1 MENKNTNLG
10 KIIRAII
17 AFLIVLA
24 FNILGVVCGGNMT
37 DNTKGKLSVL
47 LFVFIGVAVIFF
59 LVNVIGFGIY
69 EKKFDVT
76 VEQRRNNYLERRDEA
91 LKDLPKSVGR
101 IVFWRRI
108 VVVYSVFI
116 FLFALSFSFLMG
128 VGGKAGLSILPIYLL
143 YGLLS
148 RIAPIAKTFSFE
160 GYSEPESY
168 PYLHNLAKNVAKKF
182 GIKGKI
188 RIVFFPDCNAG
199 IAKIG
204 KAYSLQ
210 LGVLLLDILT
220 EDELRQVLIH
230 EFAHITKDG
239 NSMDR
244 EHRLFRFI
252 TEKEE
257 SHFSELLDCMYMLLD
272 RVYAFEYLMY
282 KLAASIA
289 VEKIA
294 DESIRKYGDPQTAAN
309 ALAKIA
315 YNECFNNELD
325 VHMEEHYFAPEQC
338 RENVMTE
345 LRDSF
350 RAAVAKRADFWKS
363 MLCNEIQSQSAS
375 HPILRNRIEALG
387 ISDFSVEF
395 PEDEGSDYRNECA
408 KALEEVNKIRYEK
421 EREIYEESRKEQ
433 YLEPLS
439 VVEKWHA
446 DGESIAAE
454 AARPAMNALMSL
466 GRYDE
471 LEALCDKVIA
481 QAETRFEKGHAYMLK
496 GLLCLNRYDKAGIDL
511 IYEAI
516 DINKNYIDEGMSQ
529 IGAFC
534 CRMGLVEELEEYRRR
549 VIDLQQKQENEYEH
563 ANTLTAKDNV
573 CEESMPEDMKRE
585 LIEHIIEISEGQIK
599 RVFLLRKVIS
609 DSFFSSVF
617 VIQFKFEA
625 EEEAIHRIME
635 KIFIYLD
642 TYPQDWQFSL
652 FMYDKETAEA
662 IKKVNNCCVYD
673 SNHEE

>member
-1 MENKNTNLG
+1 MENKKTNLG
-10 KIIRAII
+10 KIIRALI
-17 AFLIVLA
+17 AFLLVLT
-24 FNILGVVCGGNMT
+24 FNIIGVFCAGSMN
-37 DNTKGKLSVL
+37 DDIKSKLSVL
-47 LFVFIGVAVIFF
+47 LFVLIGVAVAFF
-59 LVNVIGFGIY
+59 LINVIGFGIY
-69 EKKFDVT
+69 EKKSNVT

-101 IVFWRRI
+101 IVLWRRI
-108 VVVYSVFI
+108 VVAYSVFI
-116 FLFALSFSFLMG
+116 FFFALSFSFLMG
-128 VGGKAGLSILPIYLL
+128 VGGQAGLTILPVYLL
-143 YGLLS
+143 YGLLT
-148 RIAPIAKTFSFE
+148 RIAPITKRFSFE
-160 GYSEPESY
+160 GYSTPESY
-168 PYLHNLAKNVAKKF
+168 PYLHNLAKNVAEKL
-182 GIKGKI
+182 GMKGKI

-204 KAYSLQ
+204 KYYSLQ
-210 LGVLLLDILT
+210 LGVLLLDMLT
-220 EDELRQVLIH
+220 EDELCQVLIH

-244 EHRLFRFI
+244 EYRLFRFI

-257 SHFSELLDCMYMLLD
+257 SNFSELLDCMYMLLD
-272 RVYAFEYLMY
+272 RVYTFEYLMY
-282 KLAASIA
+282 KLSASIA

-294 DESIRKYGDPQTAAN
+294 DESIRQYGDPQTAAN

-350 RAAVAKRADFWKS
+350 RVAVAKRADLWKT

-375 HPILRNRIEALG
+375 HPILRNRIKALG
-387 ISDFSVEF
+387 VSDFSVEF
-395 PEDEGSDYRNECA
+395 PEDEGGDYRNECA
-408 KALEEVNKIRYEK
+408 KALEEVNKIRFEV
-421 EREIYEESRKEQ
+421 EREVYAQNRKEQ

-439 VVEKWHA
+439 VVEKWQA
-446 DGESIAAE
+446 DGESMAAE
-454 AARPAMNALMSL
+454 TVRPVMNALMSI

-481 QAETRFEKGHAYMLK
+481 QAKTRFEKGHAYMLK
-496 GLLCLNRYDKAGIDL
+496 GMLCLNRYDKAGIGL

-529 IGAFC
+529 IGSFC
-534 CRMGLVEELEEYRRR
+534 CRMGLTEELEEYRRR
-549 VIDLQQKQENEYEH
+549 VIDLQQKQEDEYEH

-573 CEESMPEDMKRE
+573 CEESMPEDMKKE
-585 LIEHIIEISEGQIK
+585 LVGHIIGISEGKIK
-599 RVFLLRKVIS
+599 RIFLLRKVIC
-609 DSFFSSVF
+609 DSFFSSAF

-625 EEEAIHRIME
+625 DEETIDRIME

-642 TYPQDWQFSL
+642 TYPLDWQFSL
-652 FMYDKETAEA
+652 FMYDKETVEA